1 MDADSPVLLGLL
13 LTVLFVVLALM
24 GKKPPGG
31 GPKP

>member
-13 LTVLFVVLALM
+13 LAVLFAALALM